1 MIPKIS
7 VEQAGQHI
15 RDCFS
20 AGLSPFLIGDTGS
33 SKTAQYEQVAKE
45 SNLELVTIYLDS
57 MYEMDVVG
65 YAVPNAEK
73 GKFEYLPCELFPL
86 ETDPLPMSKDTSGK
100 WKGKPVNGFLILFDE
115 FANCP
120 PSMQVA
126 AQRVILNG
134 AIGSHKLH
142 PKAFIGLAGNKVS
155 SGANASPISS
165 AVRSRCGIV
174 EIDCTTTE
182 FAESTVK
189 YMTKAGFHPAVVGF
203 VNYQPAVLTE
213 NNSDLK
219 NDGESPFPS
228 SRGLEFV
235 SNLCWKLAKQ
245 AQKKGMRLSDLINN
259 KHQTVQSMIGCHY
272 GSEFTDYCITQLPT
286 VDDIVRNPNGAA
298 IPGDLQSTFR
308 VAAHI
313 AANAHSQALAPAI
326 VTYLKRL
333 PPEMAKTILVDM
345 VIQGKDIILAP
356 AMVTYANTLK

>member
-7 VEQAGQHI
+7 VIQAGQHI
-15 RDCFS
+15 KDCFA
-20 AGLSPFLIGDTGS
+20 AGLSPFLIGDTGT
-33 SKTAQYEQVAKE
+33 SKTAQYQQVARD
-45 SNLELVTIYLDS
+45 SNLKLITIYLDS

-65 YAVPNAEK
+65 YAVPNK
-73 GKFEYLPCELFPL
+73 TTGKFEYLPCELFPL
-86 ETDPLPMSKDTSGK
+86 SSDPLPMSDATEGK
-100 WKGKPVNGFLILFDE
+100 WVGKPVNGFIILFDE

-126 AQRVILNG
+126 AQRVILEG
-134 AIGSHKLH
+134 AIGSHRLH

-174 EIDCTTTE
+174 EI
-182 FAESTVK
+182 ESTTQEFVDQSVN
-189 YMTKAGFHPAVVGF
+189 YMTKNGFHPAVIGF
-203 VNYQPAVLTE
+203 VNYQPNVLME
-213 NNSDLK
+213 NCADLK

-228 SRGLEFV
+228 SRGLEYV
-235 SNLCWKLAKQ
+235 SNLCWKLAKVG
-245 AQKKGMRLSDLINN
+245 QKKNKPLSELLND
-259 KHQTVQSMIGCHY
+259 KHQTIQSMIGCQY
-272 GSEFTDYCITQLPT
+272 GSELVDYCIIQLPT
-286 VDDIVRNPNGAA
+286 VDDIVRNPTGAA
-298 IPGDLQSTFR
+298 LPVDLQSTFR

-326 VTYLKRL
+326 VAYLKRMQ
-333 PPEMAKTILVDM
+333 PEMAKTILVDM